1 MSLPEILLASLET
14 SINRY
19 LALDPEKMA
28 QFASLE
34 GKVIAI
40 DIKGIDESLYLYP
53 GADGLMVRGV
63 FDGEA
68 DTTLSGTPLA
78 LARLGLSENA
88 APVLFSG
95 EVKIAGDSRLGH
107 QFKRLLSEVNID
119 WEEQL
124 STYLGDVLA
133 HQLGNVARDWNHW
146 FQRSKQSLA
155 LDLGEYL
162 QEESRMVAT
171 KAELDRFVS
180 RVDQLREA
188 VDRLDARI
196 RKLIKQQ

>member
-1 MSLPEILLASLET
+1 MSLPEIFLASIET
-14 SINRY
+14 TINRY
-19 LALDPEKMA
+19 LALDPDKMA

-40 DIKGIDESLYLYP
+40 DIKGINQSLYLYP
-53 GADGLMVRGV
+53 AADGIMVMGD

-95 EVKIAGDSRLGH
+95 EVKIEGDSRLGH
-107 QFKRLLSEVNID
+107 QFKRLLSEVDID

-124 STYLGDVLA
+124 SKYLGDVVA
-133 HQLGNVARDWNHW
+133 HQLGNAVRSCAAW
-146 FQRSKQSLA
+146 FNRSKQSLA

-162 QEESRMVAT
+162 QEESRMVVT
-171 KAELDRFVS
+171 KAELNRFIN

-188 VDRLDARI
+188 ADRLDARI
-196 RKLIKQQ
+196 HKLIKQK

>member
-19 LALDPEKMA
+19 LALDPEKIA

-53 GADGLMVRGV
+53 GADGIRVMGD

-196 RKLIKQQ
+196 HKLIKQQ

>member
-14 SINRY
+14 TINRY

-34 GKVIAI
+34 GKVIAL
-40 DIKGIDESLYLYP
+40 DILGIHEQLYLYP
-53 GADGLMVRGV
+53 GADGIMVMGD

-78 LARLGLSENA
+78 LARLGLSEDA

-124 STYLGDVLA
+124 SKYLGDVLA
-133 HQLGNVARDWNHW
+133 HQLGNAARSCTAW
-146 FQRSKQSLA
+146 FNRSKQSLA

-162 QEESRMVAT
+162 QEESRMLVSR
-171 KAELDRFVS
+171 AELDRFVN

-188 VDRLDARI
+188 ADRLDARI
-196 RKLIKQQ
+196 HKLIKQQ

>member
-53 GADGLMVRGV
+53 GADGIMVMGD

-196 RKLIKQQ
+196 HKLIKQQ

>member
-1 MSLPEILLASLET
+1 MSLPDLLLAAIET
-14 SINRY
+14 TINRY
-19 LALDPEKMA
+19 LSLDPEAMS

-40 DIKGIDESLYLYP
+40 DIKGINQSLYLYP
-53 GADGLMVRGV
+53 AADGMMVMGD

-68 DTTLSGTPLA
+68 DTRLSGTPLA

-95 EVKIAGDSRLGH
+95 EVKIEGDSRLGH
-107 QFKRLLSEVNID
+107 QFKRLLAEVNID
-119 WEEQL
+119 WEEHL
-124 STYLGDVLA
+124 SRYLGDVLA
-133 HQLGNVARDWNHW
+133 HQLGNAARNGTSW
-146 FQRSKQSLA
+146 FNRSKQSLA

-162 QEESRMVAT
+162 QEESRMLVS

-188 VDRLDARI
+188 ADRLDARVH
-196 RKLIKQQ
+196 KLFKQQ

>member
-1 MSLPEILLASLET
+1 MSLPEILLASIEASL
-14 SINRY
+14 NRY

-40 DIKGIDESLYLYP
+40 DIKGINEQLYLYP
-53 GADGLMVRGV
+53 AADGIMVMGD

-78 LARLGLSENA
+78 LARLGLAENA

-95 EVKIAGDSRLGH
+95 VVKIKGDSRLGH

-124 STYLGDVLA
+124 SRYLGDVIA
-133 HQLGNVARDWNHW
+133 HQLGNVARNTGAW
-146 FQRSKQSLA
+146 FDRAKQSLA

-162 QEESRMVAT
+162 QEESRILVS
-171 KAELDRFVS
+171 KAELERFVS
-180 RVDQLREA
+180 GVDQLREA
-188 VDRLDARI
+188 TDRLDARI
-196 RKLIKQQ
+196 HKLIKQQ

>member
-1 MSLPEILLASLET
+1 MSLPEILLASIET
-14 SINRY
+14 TINRY

-40 DIKGIDESLYLYP
+40 DIKGLNESLFLYP
-53 GADGLMVRGV
+53 GVDGIMVMGD

-78 LARLGLSENA
+78 LARLGLSEDA

-95 EVKIAGDSRLGH
+95 EVKIEGDSRLGH

-124 STYLGDVLA
+124 SKYLGDVLA
-133 HQLGNVARDWNHW
+133 HQLGNAARSCSAW
-146 FQRSKQSLA
+146 FNRSKQSLA

-162 QEESRMVAT
+162 QEESRMVVT

-180 RVDQLREA
+180 QVDQLREA
-188 VDRLDARI
+188 ADRLDARI
-196 RKLIKQQ
+196 HKLIKQQ

>member
-19 LALDPEKMA
+19 LALDPEQMA
-28 QFASLE
+28 QFASLQ

-40 DIKGIDESLYLYP
+40 DIKGIDEQLYLYP
-53 GADGLMVRGV
+53 GGDGIMVMGDY
-63 FDGEA
+63 DGEA

-78 LARLGLSENA
+78 LARLGMADNA
-88 APVLFSG
+88 ASVLFSG
-95 EVKIAGDSRLGH
+95 EVKIEGDSRLGH

-124 STYLGDVLA
+124 SKYLGDVLA
-133 HQLGNVARDWNHW
+133 HQLGNVARNWNDW
-146 FQRSKQSLA
+146 FKRSQQSLA
-155 LDLGEYL
+155 LDVGEYL

-171 KAELDRFVS
+171 KAELDRFVN

-196 RKLIKQQ
+196 HKLIKQQ